1 MQVLAKW
8 SVSAMFLDV
17 VLKFGDQ
24 AQIFEESS
32 GFRQAV
38 QQPDGSFG
46 MSCLYPS
53 DRFLALSH
61 RGKIRL
67 L

>member
-1 MQVLAKW
+1 
-8 SVSAMFLDV
+8 MFLDV

-32 GFRQAV
+32 GFRQAI

-61 RGKIRL
+61 GGKIRL